1 MTSTGLLLE
10 LDHRIDELR
19 DRIHVQNQR
28 IAQLELEGRDPS
40 SARDA
45 LTALEQYL
53 RETMRQRNQVARDL
67 AHQQWIESKRKLN

>member
-19 DRIHVQNQR
+19 DRIHVQSQR

-40 SARDA
+40 NARDT

-53 RETMRQRNQVARDL
+53 RETMRQRNQVERDL

>member
-10 LDHRIDELR
+10 LDYRIDELR
-19 DRIHVQNQR
+19 GRILVQNER

-40 SARDA
+40 NARDA
-45 LTALEQYL
+45 LAALERYL
-53 RETMRQRNQVARDL
+53 RESMRQRNQVARDL

>member
-1 MTSTGLLLE
+1 MPSTGLLLE

-40 SARDA
+40 HARDG

-53 RETMRQRNQVARDL
+53 RETMRQRNQVERDL